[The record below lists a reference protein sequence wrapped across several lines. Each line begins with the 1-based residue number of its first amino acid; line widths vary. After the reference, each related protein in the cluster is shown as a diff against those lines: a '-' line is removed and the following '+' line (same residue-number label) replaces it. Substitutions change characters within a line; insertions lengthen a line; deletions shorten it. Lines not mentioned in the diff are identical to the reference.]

1 MNPLKGL
8 LAVTAWLAR
17 GLLNPLG
24 GWPPA
29 LSLALIAVLAAL
41 GMLWT
46 IRRFSDQEAVRVTRR
61 RLRAHLYELRLF
73 ADEPA
78 LIWRAQWQLL
88 RFNLRYLRLML
99 RPALVLAPPMALLL
113 IHLDAFY
120 GRSPLAVGKAAVV
133 TLKLKQW
140 RSAPALEPPAGIAVE
155 TPAVRLASEREMSW
169 RLRPLREVSGRLR
182 FVFPDAAFEKQI
194 EAGERPRYLS
204 VRRASSL
211 GEMLRNPG
219 EPRLSE
225 GGVEWIEIRY
235 PPAAVPFLGVEFHW
249 LVWFLVVLLGATL
262 LLKGRLGV
270 SL

>member
-1 MNPLKGL
+1 MNPLDGL
-8 LAVTAWLAR
+8 LRATAWLAR
-17 GLLNPLG
+17 GGLSPLA

-29 LSLALIAVLAAL
+29 LSLALMAVLAAL

-46 IRRFSDQEAVRVTRR
+46 LRRFSDQAAIRATKR

-78 LIWRAQWQLL
+78 LIWRAQWHLL

-99 RPALVLAPPMALLL
+99 RPALVLALPMVLLL

-120 GRSPLAVGKAAVV
+120 GRSPLPVSKATVV
-133 TLKLKQW
+133 TVKLRGS
-140 RSAPALEPPAGIAVE
+140 RSAPVLEAPAGIAVE
-155 TPAVRLASEREMSW
+155 TPAVRIENEREVSW

-182 FVFPDAAFEKQI
+182 FVFRDATFEKQI

-204 VRRASSL
+204 VRRVNSL
-211 GEMLRNPG
+211 GELLWNPV

-235 PPAAVPFLGVEFHW
+235 PPAAVPFCGVEFHW
-249 LVWFLVVLLGATL
+249 LVWFLVVSLAAVWI
-262 LLKGRLGV
+262 LKGRLGV